1 MLVPM
6 DGQLITQVLVNL
18 LDNALKHTDPESS
31 IIVRVK
37 ARKNKAVFDVI
48 DDGPGIPKDL
58 KENIFDNFVTGN
70 AGSGDMARGTGLGLS
85 IAKSIVEA
93 HGGTISVKNR
103 PSGGT
108 VFSFWLPCEG
118 VKEND

>member
-1 MLVPM
+1 M
-6 DGQLITQVLVNL
+6 ITQVLVNL